1 MFALL
6 RHYKVHP
13 RLHNI
18 KYNRN
23 LASLEHCQ
31 MMLYHSTEARH
42 IGRKSKGQLSVFLF
56 LFKSINSG
64 FTLCKS
70 AIPGVKDWEE
80 VLMDC
85 DYPSWDLYMRK
96 LTGLQKME
104 VKMSFRSWF
113 SNSEKFEDF
122 WTHLIRSPMPLP
134 KPVML
139 SFGYLFV
146 MNLQQIWLDS

>member
-64 FTLCKS
+64 FTPCKT
-70 AIPGVKDWEE
+70 AISGVKDGKE

-85 DYPSWDLYMRK
+85 DYPS
-96 LTGLQKME
+96 
-104 VKMSFRSWF
+104 
-113 SNSEKFEDF
+113 
-122 WTHLIRSPMPLP
+122 
-134 KPVML
+134 
-139 SFGYLFV
+139 
-146 MNLQQIWLDS
+146 